1 MLKTMLLVLNS
12 NIFSDVVNYFCMSL
26 FISFCPVYRLEE
38 KETEMKREY
47 SKLHER
53 YTDLLKTH
61 MDTME
66 RTKLLM
72 GTTDRL
78 DSTGRA
84 RIPTMSSLNP
94 MSR

>member
-1 MLKTMLLVLNS
+1 MPLCCS
-12 NIFSDVVNYFCMSL
+12 
-26 FISFCPVYRLEE
+26 VYRLEE
-38 KETEMKREY
+38 KEAEMKREY

-66 RTKLLM
+66 RTKIMM
-72 GTTDRL
+72 GTTDRV
-78 DSTGRA
+78 DTNGRA
-84 RIPTMSSLNP
+84 RLPPLSLNA